1 MKQNENTNPIVEFI
15 GNERVEQ
22 NERLRNFVKQTF
34 DFNGNEIAFKNIEC
48 ICFINYLTKKNM
60 TNKEEIA
67 RILLEIENT
76 CEYCNG
82 HNCTNDCDMNDKWQ
96 LSEQKA
102 LEIAERILE

>member
-1 MKQNENTNPIVEFI
+1 
-15 GNERVEQ
+15 
-22 NERLRNFVKQTF
+22 
-34 DFNGNEIAFKNIEC
+34 
-48 ICFINYLTKKNM
+48 M

-67 RILLEIENT
+67 RTLLEIENT

-82 HNCTNDCDMNDKWQ
+82 HNCKNDCDMNDKWQ